1 MQDALLANTQHQF
14 ISSILTKLNSQAKQ
28 LVNKDHMI
36 DSLEIELQKLMLK
49 DNNAADHLH
58 SLCMQKQW
66 IHKSVPGLHSNLS

>member
-1 MQDALLANTQHQF
+1 MQDALLANTQHL